1 MDTNLYIANHPLSGL
16 QARAGLP
23 RVVEIVLAA
32 IALVASFPILI
43 LAALAIA
50 VDSEGSPLFRQERI
64 GRSGCVFLLFKL
76 RTMHLAGAGLG
87 VTSADDD
94 RVTPIGRLLRR
105 TKLDEL
111 PQLWNVVKGDMSL
124 VGPRPEVP
132 RYVDLA
138 NPEWRLVLSARPGI
152 TDPMTLRLRCEEELI
167 AAVKEDR
174 ERFYLDA
181 VQPFKLN
188 GYLDYLIK
196 RTWWRDLLVLSST
209 VIMLLT
215 PWQWDPAPMEEIL
228 AFSSRWGR
236 SHLP

>member
-1 MDTNLYIANHPLSGL
+1 MATNFHITNHSLSGL

-23 RVVEIVLAA
+23 RLVEIVLAA
-32 IALVASFPILI
+32 IALIATFPILI

-50 VDSEGSPLFRQERI
+50 LDSEGLPLFRQERI
-64 GRSGCVFLLFKL
+64 GRSGRVFLLFKL
-76 RTMHLAGAGLG
+76 RTMRLAGAGPG

-138 NPEWRLVLSARPGI
+138 KPEWRLVLSARPGI
-152 TDPMTLRLRCEEELI
+152 TDPMTLRLRGEEELI

-174 ERFYLDA
+174 ERFYLEA

-196 RTWWRDLLVLSST
+196 RSWWLDLLVLSAT
-209 VIMLLT
+209 VIVLFT
-215 PWQWDPAPMEEIL
+215 PRQSHLSAMEEIL
-228 AFSSRWGR
+228 AFSSRSGP